1 MPDLG
6 RDPGV
11 KKIWK
16 INMGKINVGLRKNP
30 SDQKLK
36 KIKEIQKIKNKIK
49 KIKKN
54 QKN

>member
-11 KKIWK
+11 KK
-16 INMGKINVGLRKNP
+16 INMGKINVGLRKNQ

-36 KIKEIQKIKNKIK
+36 KI
-49 KIKKN
+49 
-54 QKN
+54 